1 MSKYATLELV
11 KGVLGIPPED
21 TTWDVALQA
30 SIDATE
36 SAILA
41 ACGFVAVETAME
53 DRFQAPRESQVIV
66 TTKRPVDEPTVVV
79 TARHCTTE
87 WSGID
92 KQVMDSFKGKVKI
105 LGPEDCPCSCS
116 GLGLFQPGEM
126 YRWRGRIYWVA
137 RVQYTALPMET
148 MFPDGAVPPDFTMA
162 IVRAAAIDWQQTAA
176 ISGQG
181 AAGAGELDALTVGS
195 ISESYSSGSGVTPG
209 GSAAGGQSMP
219 SLKASLAPYIRG
231 TSRARMAW

>member
-21 TTWDVALQA
+21 TSKDPALQA

-41 ACGFVAVETAME
+41 ACGFVAVDTIME
-53 DRFQAPRESQVIV
+53 DRFQAPRESQVIQ
-66 TTKRPVDEPTVVV
+66 TTKRPVDEGTVVV
-79 TARHCTTE
+79 TARHCSVE

-92 KQVMDSFKGKVKI
+92 RQVTDSFKGKVKL
-105 LGPEDCPCSCS
+105 LGPQDCPCTCG
-116 GLGLFQPGEM
+116 GLGLFQPEEQ

-148 MFPDGAVPPDFTMA
+148 MFAGGEVPPDFTMA
-162 IVRAAAIDWQQTAA
+162 IVRAAAIDWQQTQA

-181 AAGAGELDALTVGS
+181 AAGAGGLDSLTVGS
-195 ISESYSSGSGVTPG
+195 ISESYSSGGAVTPG
-209 GSAAGGQSMP
+209 GSAAGWQGMP
-219 SLKASLAPYIRG
+219 TLKAALAPYIRG